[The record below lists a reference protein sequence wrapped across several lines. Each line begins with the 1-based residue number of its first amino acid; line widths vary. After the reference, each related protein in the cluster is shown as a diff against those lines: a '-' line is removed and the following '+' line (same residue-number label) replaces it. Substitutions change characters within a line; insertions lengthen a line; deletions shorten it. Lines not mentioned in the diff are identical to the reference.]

1 MSHDQRA
8 CLYHNLKSK
17 LNPSTPTR
25 PNNKVRHAYKK
36 WQFKWKNNVYSNR
49 LNISYTV
56 SYRAMDIPKLLRRL
70 SHPCTKK
77 CQDEH
82 FERHCRRIFNPV
94 KDQTSTP
101 LVDRIFQASTYK
113 EVTLQ
118 DHTSILKTTNPN
130 TTSTTG
136 NTLSFSQPIYPI
148 SEIVPDIP
156 PEELRMA
163 RELLTQN
170 MSDKNEKLKAQR

>member
-1 MSHDQRA
+1 M
-8 CLYHNLKSK
+8 LWIK
-17 LNPSTPTR
+17 NPR
-25 PNNKVRHAYKK
+25 
-36 WQFKWKNNVYSNR
+36 
-49 LNISYTV
+49 NI
-56 SYRAMDIPKLLRRL
+56 LLR
-70 SHPCTKK
+70 CAT
-77 CQDEH
+77 
-82 FERHCRRIFNPV
+82 
-94 KDQTSTP
+94 
-101 LVDRIFQASTYK
+101 ATYK

-118 DHTSILKTTNPN
+118 DHTSILKTTKPN

-170 MSDKNEKLKAQR
+170 MSDENEKLKAQR